1 MNEDVNIGI
10 DSSSEI
16 FDFTSGVL
24 KFKSTVCDAG
34 LAVGNY
40 PVTIHATQANNP
52 WRFASQGILIKVK
65 DPNLPDLEDLFIPPD
80 DTKQY
85 RVSTY
90 APAFVKDEV
99 RCLIYYVLN

>member
-1 MNEDVNIGI
+1 MNEDINIGI

-40 PVTIHATQANNP
+40 PVTIHATQAKNP

-80 DTKQY
+80 DTKRY